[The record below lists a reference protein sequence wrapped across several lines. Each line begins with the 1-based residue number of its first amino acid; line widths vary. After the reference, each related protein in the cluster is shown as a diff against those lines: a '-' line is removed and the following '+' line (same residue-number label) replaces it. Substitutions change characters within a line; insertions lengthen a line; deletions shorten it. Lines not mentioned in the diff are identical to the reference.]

1 MQTTNSIR
9 ESFISFFEKKSHKQV
24 NSSSVISK
32 DDPSLMFVNAGM
44 NQFKNIF
51 LGYQKP
57 DFKRVVNSQKCLRV
71 SGKHNDLDQVG
82 HDTYHHTFFEMLG
95 NWSFGDY
102 GKEKAIE
109 YAWEFLVKI
118 CGLDKTR
125 IYVTVFNG
133 NDKDNISKDEET
145 FNLWKSFLPDHNILY
160 FDKDDNFW
168 EMGDTGP
175 CGPSTEIHYDNRNI
189 SEINKISGREIVN
202 KNHPEVIEIWNIVF
216 IKYNRSLA
224 GKLSDLSTLYIDTGM
239 GLERLAMIM
248 QKKKSNYD
256 IDIFQSIIKK
266 ITDDYKLEYGREK
279 KIDIALRVIA
289 DHARAAVFSISDGLV
304 PSNNKSGY
312 VIRRIIRRASRYAYT
327 ELEIKEPC
335 IFKLADTI
343 ANIYSTTYNEIGE
356 NLEMIK
362 NLIFSEE
369 KMFLKTLS
377 LGLKRINKYFI
388 DKTNI
393 SGDQIFELYD
403 TYGFPYD
410 LTKDILIDKGLLPDE
425 KNFKKALDIQKNR
438 SRSAGKTIIGDWVIV
453 SDMKSS
459 EFIDYDILEMSV
471 RIVRY
476 RQVEKSNKKIFQIV
490 LDQTPFYPESG
501 GQVADKG
508 VIKNNTDKIKILD
521 VKKENNIVVHDV
533 DQLPKDLASELVAS
547 VDLERRHLISIN
559 HTATHIIHNV
569 LRKNIGVHV
578 QQKGSFLDENYL
590 RFDFS
595 NNESISKDDLLDIEN
610 SVNDI
615 IYKNYTVKIEEMDL
629 EDAKDRGAIM
639 LFEEKYKDKV
649 RVVSFHDSVELCGG
663 THVKSTSEIG
673 LLKIVKETSVSSGI
687 RRIEAITSK
696 VAFNF
701 LNQIESSSKKIT
713 EFIKEKN
720 FDLAVN
726 KMIDN
731 YSSTHKQLVEVKL
744 SLIRHKFESKINSLS
759 DDLIVV
765 SELDFVNFKDLK
777 QLGPILSNK
786 NLNNEIILFFVKD
799 NDNYSIMIHVPKK
812 YQTKYQADILVKKL
826 TKNYGGGGGGNKSI
840 AFAGGLSR
848 ISEKVIMDFLNK

>member
-9 ESFISFFEKKSHKQV
+9 ESFISFFEKKSHKQA

-44 NQFKNIF
+44 NQFKDIF

-118 CGLDKTR
+118 CGLEKSR

-133 NDKDNISKDEET
+133 NKEDNISKDEET
-145 FNLWKSFLPDHNILY
+145 FNLWKSYLPDDNILY

-216 IKYNRSLA
+216 INYNRSLA

-256 IDIFQSIIKK
+256 IDIFQSIIRK
-266 ITDDYKLEYGREK
+266 ITDDYKLNYGSEK

-289 DHARAAVFSISDGLV
+289 DHARAAVFSISDGLI

-327 ELEIKEPC
+327 DLEIKEPC
-335 IFKLADTI
+335 IFKLVDTI
-343 ANIYSTTYNEIGE
+343 AKIYSTTYNEIGE

-362 NLIFSEE
+362 NLILSEE

-377 LGLKRINKYFI
+377 LGLKRINKYFT

-410 LTKDILIDKGLLPDE
+410 LTKDILIEKGLVPDE

-438 SRSAGKTIIGDWVIV
+438 SRSVGKTIIGDWTVV

-459 EFIDYDILEMSV
+459 GFIGYDILEMTV
-471 RIVRY
+471 RIIRY
-476 RQVEKSNKKIFQIV
+476 RQVEKANKKIFQIV

-508 VIKNNTDKIKILD
+508 VIKNKTEKIKILD

-533 DQLPKDLASELVAS
+533 DQLPEDLAKELVAS
-547 VDLERRHLISIN
+547 VNIERRHLISIN
-559 HTATHIIHNV
+559 HTATHILHNV

-595 NNESISKDDLLDIEN
+595 NNDSISKDDLLDIEN

-615 IYKNYTVKIEEMDL
+615 IYKNYTIKIEEIDL
-629 EDAKDRGAIM
+629 KEAKDRGAIM
-639 LFEEKYKDKV
+639 LFEEKYQDKV

-696 VAFNF
+696 AAFNF

-720 FDLAVN
+720 FDLAVD
-726 KMIDN
+726 KMIYN
-731 YSSTHKQLVEVKL
+731 YSSNHKQLIEVKS

-765 SELDFVNFKDLK
+765 SELDFVNVKDLK
-777 QLGPILSNK
+777 QLGPILFNK
-786 NLNNEIILFFVKD
+786 NLDNEIILFFVKD
-799 NDNYSIMIHVPKK
+799 NDKYSIMIYVPKK
-812 YQTKYQADILVKKL
+812 YQMKFQADILIKKL
-826 TKNYGGGGGGNKSI
+826 TKKFGGGGGGNKSI

-848 ISEKVIMDFLNK
+848 ISEKIIIDFLKK

>member
-9 ESFISFFEKKSHKQV
+9 ESFISFFEKKLHKQV
-24 NSSSVISK
+24 NSSSVVSK

-44 NQFKNIF
+44 NQFKDIF

-57 DFKRVVNSQKCLRV
+57 EFKRVVNSQKCLRV

-109 YAWEFLVKI
+109 YAWEFLIKI
-118 CGLDKTR
+118 CGLDRSR

-133 NDKDNISKDEET
+133 NKQDNISKDEET
-145 FNLWKSFLPDHNILY
+145 FNLWKSYLPDDNILY

-168 EMGDTGP
+168 EMGEIGP

-189 SEINKISGREIVN
+189 SEIKKISGREIVN

-224 GKLSDLSTLYIDTGM
+224 GKLFDLSTLYIDTGM

-266 ITDDYKLEYGREK
+266 ITDDYKLKYGREK

-335 IFKLADTI
+335 IFKLVDTI
-343 ANIYSTTYNEIGE
+343 AYIYSSSYNEISE

-362 NLIFSEE
+362 NLILSEE
-369 KMFLKTLS
+369 RMFLKTLS

-410 LTKDILIDKGLLPDE
+410 LTKDMLIEKGLVPDE

-438 SRSAGKTIIGDWVIV
+438 SRSAGKIVIGDWVVI
-453 SDMKSS
+453 SDTKSS
-459 EFIDYDILEMSV
+459 DFVGYDILEMTV
-471 RIVRY
+471 RIIRY
-476 RQVEKSNKKIFQIV
+476 RQVEKANKKIFQIV

-508 VIKNNTDKIKILD
+508 VIINKANKIKILD

-533 DQLPKDLASELVAS
+533 DQLPEDLANTFVAC
-547 VDLERRHLISIN
+547 VNFERRHLISIN
-559 HTATHIIHNV
+559 HTATHILHNV
-569 LRKNIGVHV
+569 LRKNIGIHV

-590 RFDFS
+590 RFDYS
-595 NNESISKDDLLDIEN
+595 NNESISKDDLLEIEN

-629 EDAKDRGAIM
+629 KDAKDMGAMM

-673 LLKIVKETSVSSGI
+673 LFKIVKETSVSSGI

-701 LNQIESSSKKIT
+701 LNKIESSSKKIIDFT
-713 EFIKEKN
+713 KEKN
-720 FDLAVN
+720 FDLAVD
-726 KMIDN
+726 KIIDN
-731 YSSTHKQLVEVKL
+731 YLATNKQLVEVKS
-744 SLIRHKFESKINSLS
+744 SLIQHKFESKINSLS

-765 SELDFVNFKDLK
+765 SELDFVNTKELK
-777 QLGPILSNK
+777 HLGPFLHSK
-786 NLNNEIILFFVKD
+786 NLDNEIISFFVKEKD
-799 NDNYSIMIHVPKK
+799 KYSIMIHVPKK
-812 YQTKYQADILVKKL
+812 YQTKYQADILVKIL
-826 TKNYGGGGGGNKSI
+826 TNNFGGGGGGNKSI

-848 ISEKVIMDFLNK
+848 ISEKVIIDSLKK

>member
-24 NSSSVISK
+24 HSSSVISK

-44 NQFKNIF
+44 NQFKDVF

-109 YAWEFLVKI
+109 YAWEFLINI

-125 IYVTVFNG
+125 IYVTIFNG
-133 NDKDNISKDEET
+133 NKQDNILKDEET
-145 FNLWKSFLPDHNILY
+145 FNLWKSYLPDDNILF

-266 ITDDYKLEYGREK
+266 ITDDYKLEYGSEK

-335 IFKLADTI
+335 IFKLVDTI

-362 NLIFSEE
+362 NLILSEE

-410 LTKDILIDKGLLPDE
+410 LTKDILIEKGLVPDE

-459 EFIDYDILEMSV
+459 GFIDYDILEMTV

-476 RQVEKSNKKIFQIV
+476 RHVEKANKKTFQIV

-521 VKKENNIVVHDV
+521 VKKENNIIVHDV

-547 VDLERRHLISIN
+547 VNLERRHLISIN

-629 EDAKDRGAIM
+629 EDAKERGAIM

-673 LLKIVKETSVSSGI
+673 LLKIVKETSASSGI

-720 FDLAVN
+720 FDLAVD

-731 YSSTHKQLVEVKL
+731 YSSTHKKL
-744 SLIRHKFESKINSLS
+744 LEAKSSLIRHQFESKINSLS

-765 SELDFVNFKDLK
+765 SELDFVNAKDLK
-777 QLGPILSNK
+777 QLGPILLNK
-786 NLNNEIILFFVKD
+786 NLDNEIILFLVKD
-799 NDNYSIMIHVPKK
+799 NDKYSIMTYVPKK
-812 YQTKYQADILVKKL
+812 YQIKYQADVLVKKL
-826 TKNYGGGGGGNKSI
+826 TKSFGGGGGGNKSV

-848 ISEKVIMDFLNK
+848 ISEKIIVDFLKK

>member
-1 MQTTNSIR
+1 M
-9 ESFISFFEKKSHKQV
+9 
-24 NSSSVISK
+24 
-32 DDPSLMFVNAGM
+32 
-44 NQFKNIF
+44 
-51 LGYQKP
+51 
-57 DFKRVVNSQKCLRV
+57 
-71 SGKHNDLDQVG
+71 
-82 HDTYHHTFFEMLG
+82 
-95 NWSFGDY
+95 
-102 GKEKAIE
+102 
-109 YAWEFLVKI
+109 
-118 CGLDKTR
+118 
-125 IYVTVFNG
+125 
-133 NDKDNISKDEET
+133 
-145 FNLWKSFLPDHNILY
+145 
-160 FDKDDNFW
+160 
-168 EMGDTGP
+168 
-175 CGPSTEIHYDNRNI
+175 
-189 SEINKISGREIVN
+189 
-202 KNHPEVIEIWNIVF
+202 
-216 IKYNRSLA
+216 
-224 GKLSDLSTLYIDTGM
+224 
-239 GLERLAMIM
+239 
-248 QKKKSNYD
+248 
-256 IDIFQSIIKK
+256 
-266 ITDDYKLEYGREK
+266 
-279 KIDIALRVIA
+279 
-289 DHARAAVFSISDGLV
+289 
-304 PSNNKSGY
+304 
-312 VIRRIIRRASRYAYT
+312 
-327 ELEIKEPC
+327 
-335 IFKLADTI
+335 
-343 ANIYSTTYNEIGE
+343 
-356 NLEMIK
+356 
-362 NLIFSEE
+362 
-369 KMFLKTLS
+369 
-377 LGLKRINKYFI
+377 
-388 DKTNI
+388 
-393 SGDQIFELYD
+393 
-403 TYGFPYD
+403 
-410 LTKDILIDKGLLPDE
+410 
-425 KNFKKALDIQKNR
+425 
-438 SRSAGKTIIGDWVIV
+438 
-453 SDMKSS
+453 
-459 EFIDYDILEMSV
+459 

-476 RQVEKSNKKIFQIV
+476 RQVEKANKKIFQIV

-501 GQVADKG
+501 GQVSDKG
-508 VIKNNTDKIKILD
+508 VIKNNADKIKILD

-569 LRKNIGVHV
+569 LRKNLGVHV

-720 FDLAVN
+720 FDLAVD

-765 SELDFVNFKDLK
+765 SELDFVNVKDLK

-786 NLNNEIILFFVKD
+786 NLDNEIILFFVKD
-799 NDNYSIMIHVPKK
+799 NNKYSIMIHVPKK
-812 YQTKYQADILVKKL
+812 HQTKYQADILVKKI
-826 TKNYGGGGGGNKSI
+826 TKNFGGGGGGNKSI

-848 ISEKVIMDFLNK
+848 ISEKVIIDFLNK